1 MWIDGYNGIHRNTLR
16 YIFGSVSGEINSLKM
31 ATSNIRIKKVCE
43 RCGKEFEAQK
53 CSTRFCS
60 KRCAEHAYKE
70 RQRQKRKEETEAMV
84 IETIIREK
92 ESAVINKEYLSVQE
106 TADLMGVKRNAIYQ
120 LIYRGKLKAFRLTSR
135 VTRIRRA
142 DMEDLLV
149 TSVYVRKSKAKTTAT
164 DENGEPISE
173 FYTTKEIIEKF
184 GVSNSWVF
192 AQAKAH
198 NIPKVYHRGKTLW
211 RRAHCERVFAAKPEK
226 PKDEDWISY
235 SEVRAEYNLT
245 HDQLHNYVKYHDL
258 KRKKVGKYTYILRQ
272 EIDAILRP
280 PTLK

>member
-1 MWIDGYNGIHRNTLR
+1 
-16 YIFGSVSGEINSLKM
+16 M
-31 ATSNIRIKKVCE
+31 ATSNIRIKKTCKW
-43 RCGKEFEAQK
+43 CGSEFEAQK
-53 CSTRFCS
+53 TSTQFCC
-60 KRCAEHAYKE
+60 KRCAELAYKE
-70 RQRQKRKEETEAMV
+70 RKRQERKLNAEQEDKATVHERNLQSLDGL
-84 IETIIREK
+84 I
-92 ESAVINKEYLSVQE
+92 YLSVAE
-106 TADLMGVKRNAIYQ
+106 VAKILNVTSRAIYY
-120 LIYRGKLKAFRLTSR
+120 LIYRGTLKAYQLSGKWT
-135 VTRIRRA
+135 VIKRA
-142 DMEDLLV
+142 DIEAMIEARPYERKPKASAT
-149 TSVYVRKSKAKTTAT
+149 TS

-192 AQAKAH
+192 AQGKAH

-211 RRAHCERVFAAKPEK
+211 SRAHCDRVFAAKPEK

-245 HDQLHNYVKYHDL
+245 HDQLHNYVKYHGL
-258 KRKKVGKYTYILRQ
+258 KRKKVGKYTYILRH